1 MEFRYTAQTGL
12 TLFLSVLSA
21 GIARHVPSQLPC
33 FTADYKEEMHQ
44 HSFSGKTGLAV
55 SISTNS
61 ISYLRS
67 SVCTLNKKTNEEF
80 ILINSLLT
88 CQFYLTPSES
98 PSVCT
103 DHHLTR
109 FYLFS
114 DPSAPTLLGKVCA
127 LFLK

>member
-33 FTADYKEEMHQ
+33 LQLNTKKKCTSTCSQ
-44 HSFSGKTGLAV
+44 GKAGLTV

-61 ISYLRS
+61 ILYLRS
-67 SVCTLNKKTNEEF
+67 SVCTLNKKKKKNL
-80 ILINSLLT
+80 ILINS
-88 CQFYLTPSES
+88 CQFYLTQSELPSI
-98 PSVCT
+98 CK

-114 DPSAPTLLGKVCA
+114 DPFALTLLGKVCA